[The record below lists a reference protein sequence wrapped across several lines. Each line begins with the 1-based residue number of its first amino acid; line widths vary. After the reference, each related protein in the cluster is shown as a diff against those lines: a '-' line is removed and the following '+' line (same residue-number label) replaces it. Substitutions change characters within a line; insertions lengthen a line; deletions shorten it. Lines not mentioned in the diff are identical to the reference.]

1 MKQTNKNKENR
12 DGNSPT
18 NVSDL
23 KKVLQENLKELDER
37 MQAAKNGLKE
47 KHQEFLS
54 ILKDVDNKA
63 KTAIAVAQ
71 SNSILHNKNAEKI
84 GSDGSEVESLNRKIE
99 ELKKK
104 EARLMC

>member
-47 KHQEFLS
+47 KQEFLS

-63 KTAIAVAQ
+63 KTAIALAQ

-84 GSDGSEVESLNRKIE
+84 GSDESEVESLNRKIE
-99 ELKKK
+99 DLKKK